1 MLAAR
6 PTDPFREF
14 AYYVSGDFEGA
25 LKSNPNSIVSD
36 AIHYAMGHT
45 IVEAVLNDAFGAVKE
60 RGKTKAKPT
69 AEEKRDNQEA
79 EDGMEV
85 SGMVNYL
92 MTNADLYD
100 AKPLASFVPKFGE
113 RAALAKPHFEAVL
126 QHPATHHADDA
137 AYFMGWL
144 AFHQSKP
151 TEALSYLSQAI
162 AIGNGDFQYGAL
174 RLTLRIIE
182 KRTPSEQFAIVD
194 ADPHFSQQAMLW
206 YAVARAAYREFDFP
220 LTIKIV
226 ERALAALK
234 VPIDRLPLT
243 TDPKRIEEALQ
254 KIDPSLG
261 DLNLDELP
269 YLLQAAT
276 EFEQY
281 QTFLR
286 SITSV
291 APNKVYDT
299 ARAIIMKY
307 SLLVDPPDRPGHPPP
322 LAHHDLRQALH
333 LIDNTL
339 DAVPKDSQHALL
351 RQWLL
356 YRKVRIMA
364 VYKPEAVHEPIA
376 AMEKEFPGSR
386 LLDDV
391 YAEQL
396 FAQGVM
402 LQDVKGA
409 EATFKFLIQKYP
421 NGNAVDN
428 AYSWMGILYRC
439 AGRKDDAQT
448 VNREIL
454 RRFSL
459 TRHAKYARE
468 RMANPDDCRL
478 DGFSRGS

>member
-174 RLTLRIIE
+174 RPLCVSSRSGRRANNSPSSMPIRIFPSRRCFGTPWHGLR
-182 KRTPSEQFAIVD
+182 TAS
-194 ADPHFSQQAMLW
+194 S
-206 YAVARAAYREFDFP
+206 
-220 LTIKIV
+220 
-226 ERALAALK
+226 
-234 VPIDRLPLT
+234 
-243 TDPKRIEEALQ
+243 
-254 KIDPSLG
+254 
-261 DLNLDELP
+261 
-269 YLLQAAT
+269 
-276 EFEQY
+276 
-281 QTFLR
+281 TFR
-286 SITSV
+286 
-291 APNKVYDT
+291 
-299 ARAIIMKY
+299 
-307 SLLVDPPDRPGHPPP
+307 
-322 LAHHDLRQALH
+322 
-333 LIDNTL
+333 
-339 DAVPKDSQHALL
+339 
-351 RQWLL
+351 
-356 YRKVRIMA
+356 
-364 VYKPEAVHEPIA
+364 
-376 AMEKEFPGSR
+376 
-386 LLDDV
+386 
-391 YAEQL
+391 
-396 FAQGVM
+396 
-402 LQDVKGA
+402 
-409 EATFKFLIQKYP
+409 
-421 NGNAVDN
+421 
-428 AYSWMGILYRC
+428 
-439 AGRKDDAQT
+439 
-448 VNREIL
+448 
-454 RRFSL
+454 
-459 TRHAKYARE
+459 
-468 RMANPDDCRL
+468 
-478 DGFSRGS
+478 